1 MDTDRMVSA
10 YVAIRDEKR
19 RIQAEA
25 EGQIAVLDAH
35 LEMLSEALLEQCK
48 EINADSIKTNSG
60 VAMRSLKTKYWTG
73 DWGSMYA
80 FIQEHGAFD
89 LLEKRI
95 QQKNMKQFLEENE
108 GVFPPGLNIEQE
120 YTIVIRRK

>member
-1 MDTDRMVSA
+1 
-10 YVAIRDEKR
+10 
-19 RIQAEA
+19 
-25 EGQIAVLDAH
+25 
-35 LEMLSEALLEQCK
+35 
-48 EINADSIKTNSG
+48 
-60 VAMRSLKTKYWTG
+60 
-73 DWGSMYA
+73 MYA